1 MCRFGFAN
9 GTVDDGAVS
18 GNAIDGG
25 ELIIKC
31 EEDDIELIPLAG
43 GAIDVG
49 FERSFDADN
58 ELIKC
63 WLRVTGLVVMFGL
76 CVVDVG
82 ALDGDGVAG
91 APDDDADADAH
102 ANGNGVGKSGN
113 GDGCTRSI
121 SGLVMASN
129 KNDNIENRLNL
140 IDLNKHEKQKKNQ
153 LIDIYTRNER
163 KREERVRKAE
173 KSTILK
179 VPTHNVRIMIII
191 IALCFNPND
200 SCGINAIKYNV
211 W

>member
-31 EEDDIELIPLAG
+31 EEDDIELIPLDG

-49 FERSFDADN
+49 FECSLGAADN

-76 CVVDVG
+76 CVVVDVV
-82 ALDGDGVAG
+82 ALDGVAVGG
-91 APDDDADADAH
+91 APDDDAVADAD
-102 ANGNGVGKSGN
+102 ANGNGDGKSGN

-140 IDLNKHEKQKKNQ
+140 IDLNKHEKQKK
-153 LIDIYTRNER
+153 
-163 KREERVRKAE
+163 
-173 KSTILK
+173 
-179 VPTHNVRIMIII
+179 
-191 IALCFNPND
+191 
-200 SCGINAIKYNV
+200 INL
-211 W
+211 